1 MKDRFQT
8 FNSEQ
13 AAKILGVNVSTIKRW
28 TDEGKLGCI
37 RSAGGHRKFLMSHL
51 ADFLRA
57 HQNRIVRVNLFPLED
72 EVDLQISP
80 HILKGDF
87 DFLVAYVYEQALLC
101 RRRRVQKVL
110 NGLYLGQ
117 YPLHE
122 IYDRLVTPVLHK
134 IGDSQAR
141 DETGIVEEHL
151 AAQTLR
157 DGIIRLQGMIT
168 IPPKK
173 IGTVLCLN
181 LLSELHDI
189 ALKMVDHILEA
200 RGFLVL
206 FSGQVTPV
214 LDIERVFKN
223 FQPDRVYISGTTIPE
238 AALFQGAFH
247 RLCDICQAHG
257 AAVYIGGRGF
267 DLIDYAHPAVVQ
279 RLHSFAEV
287 HHT

>member
-1 MKDRFQT
+1 MNDQFQY
-8 FNSEQ
+8 FNSEE

-51 ADFLRA
+51 ADFLSA
-57 HQNRIVRVNLFPLED
+57 NKKKIARVNLFPLED
-72 EVDLQISP
+72 EVDLQISH

-101 RRRRVQKVL
+101 RRSRVQKVL

-117 YPLHE
+117 YLLHE

-134 IGDSQAR
+134 IGDSWAQ
-141 DETGIVEEHL
+141 DQTTIMEEHL
-151 AAQTLR
+151 ATQTIR
-157 DGIIRLQGMIT
+157 DSMIRLQGIIT
-168 IPPKK
+168 ISPKK
-173 IGTVLCLN
+173 IGSVLCLN
-181 LLSELHDI
+181 LLSELHDM

-206 FSGQVTPV
+206 FSGQITPL
-214 LDIERVFKN
+214 LDMDRVFHK
-223 FQPDRVYISGTTIPE
+223 FQPNRVYVSSTSIPE
-238 AALFQGAFH
+238 PEEYEAAFH
-247 RLCDICQAHG
+247 RLCDSCQAHG

-267 DLIDYAHPAVVQ
+267 DSIDYAHPAVVR
-279 RLHSFAEV
+279 RLYSFADV
-287 HHT
+287 HNH